1 MAGNYLIKFWTYL
14 SRRLKQNQL
23 MTHAAALSFSSV
35 LAVIPM
41 VALAYFSFSVLG
53 GFSKVEALIESYMF
67 ENIAPSFAEN
77 LKGYL
82 YQIKENVSA
91 KAMGL
96 FGLAA
101 FSFTSIVTISKI
113 EKSLNT
119 IWGIKRSRNIFKKGI
134 LYWGLLTLAP
144 LLLGASFYLS
154 TKMVAVLRI
163 DGLGGIGQVFS
174 GTILP
179 AVFSG
184 VAFSSLYWLL
194 PNFKVRK
201 RAAFLSGFCTALVF
215 EIAKQLYSYYAAI
228 ALGNS
233 FYGSLAV
240 MPVFLLWLYVAW
252 LIVLMGA
259 EFCVWV
265 QYQMEGGS
273 WDVAGETYH
282 PILLVDLLQRVHN
295 QNERNGHQTM
305 TYPEMV
311 KEYDVAPEELLR
323 HLGWL
328 ERNEVIMSV
337 KKSGE
342 ESYCYA
348 PFMRDKTK
356 NLERFLEKFA
366 NVDYPAKEEWAVRLK
381 EHFYQ
386 VKSYD

>member
-1 MAGNYLIKFWTYL
+1 
-14 SRRLKQNQL
+14 

-41 VALAYFSFSVLG
+41 VALAYFSFSALG
-53 GFSKVEALIESYMF
+53 GFSKVESLIEGYMF

-77 LKGYL
+77 LKTYL

-91 KAMGL
+91 KTMGI

-113 EKSLNT
+113 EKSLNL
-119 IWGIKRSRNIFKKGI
+119 IWGVKRSRNIFKKGI

-144 LLLGASFYLS
+144 LLLGTSFYLS
-154 TKMVAVLRI
+154 TKMVTLLRI
-163 DGLGGIGQVFS
+163 DGLGGVGQVFS

-179 AVFSG
+179 AIFSG

-201 RAAFLSGFCTALVF
+201 RAAFLSGFSTALVF

-240 MPVFLLWLYVAW
+240 LPVFLLWLYVAW

-259 EFCVWV
+259 EFCVWI

-273 WDVAGETYH
+273 WDVTGETYH
-282 PILLVDLLQRVHN
+282 PILLVDLLNRIHV
-295 QNERNGHQTM
+295 QNERNDVQTLS
-305 TYPEMV
+305 YPEIV
-311 KEYDVAPEELLR
+311 REYEVAPEELIK

-328 ERNEVIMSV
+328 ESNEIIMSV

-348 PFMRDKTK
+348 PCLRDKTK

-366 NVDYPAKEEWAVRLK
+366 RVDYPSREDWAVKLK

-386 VKSYD
+386 VENYD